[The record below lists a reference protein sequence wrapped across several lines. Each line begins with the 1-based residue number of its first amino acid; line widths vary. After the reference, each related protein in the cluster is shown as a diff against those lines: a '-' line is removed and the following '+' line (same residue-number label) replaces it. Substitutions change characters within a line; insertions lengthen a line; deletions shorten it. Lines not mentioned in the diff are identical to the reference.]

1 MFGRV
6 PQVTV
11 EELKEMHNR
20 GEEPVLLDVREPQ
33 EYALSDL
40 PGSMK
45 VPLGT
50 LPNSLAKVPK
60 DRDLVVYC
68 RSGARS
74 GNAVQFLRRM
84 GYDKAVNLEGGV
96 NAWAERVDPTMRKY

>member
-1 MFGRV
+1 MFGGV

-11 EELKEMHNR
+11 EDLKAMRDR
-20 GEEPVLLDVREPQ
+20 GEEPALLDVREPQ
-33 EYALSDL
+33 EYAVSDL
-40 PGSMK
+40 PGSLK

-50 LPNSLAKVPK
+50 LPNSLAKIPR

-74 GNAVQFLRRM
+74 ANAVQFLRKM
-84 GYDKAVNLEGGV
+84 GFDRAVNLEGGV

>member
-6 PQVTV
+6 PQFTV
-11 EELKEMHNR
+11 EELKQMQDR
-20 GEEPVLLDVREPQ
+20 GESPALLDVREPH

-40 PGSMK
+40 PGSIK
-45 VPLGT
+45 VPLGS
-50 LPNSLAKVPK
+50 LPKSLEKVPK

-74 GNAVQFLRRM
+74 GNAVQFLRQL
-84 GYDKAVNLEGGV
+84 GYEKAVNLAGGI
-96 NAWAERVDPTMRKY
+96 NAWAERIDPTMRKY

>member
-11 EELKEMHNR
+11 EELKEMRDR
-20 GEEPVLLDVREPQ
+20 GEEPLLLDVREPQ

-96 NAWAERVDPTMRKY
+96 NAWAERIDPTMRKY